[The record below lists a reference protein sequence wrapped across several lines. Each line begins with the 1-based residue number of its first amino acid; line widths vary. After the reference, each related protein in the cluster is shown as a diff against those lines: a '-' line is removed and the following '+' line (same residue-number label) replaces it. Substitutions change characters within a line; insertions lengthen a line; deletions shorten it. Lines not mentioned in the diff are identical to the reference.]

1 MVNFNKYFEI
11 RLLELVDEYRWR
23 MKKDMDNDEAFNEI
37 YYKADQLAEEINMDR
52 EDFFNKYFN

>member
-23 MKKDMDNDEAFNEI
+23 MKKDMDNDEAFDEI
-37 YYKADQLAEEINMDR
+37 YYKADEWAKEINMDR
-52 EDFFNKYFN
+52 EDFF